1 MKVFTPE
8 QMRAFDKSASEKYQI
23 PSIVLMENAALRVVE
38 WLEAKC
44 APLSEKRITILCG
57 KGNNGGDG
65 FAIARQLLNCG
76 ARVQVLAEEIKR
88 GGDAKINAQIWQNC
102 GETVSDPAQL
112 KLDFRRGDIVIDAL
126 LGTGFHG
133 EVRGDWLERAFDVL
147 LSARSQD
154 AKIIAIDV
162 PSGLN
167 AATGEAAGMCVD
179 ADVTISFAAPKRG
192 FFVRDGLAKCGE
204 IWIGDIGSAPAQMQE
219 SNTNCALITRDWAR
233 AHRPQRSEDAHKG
246 DAGRALIIGGSRGM
260 SGAVALASRAALH
273 SGVGLCL
280 AAVPDAILDTFAAS
294 ILEATSTPLPCD
306 RDGALLPEA
315 LATLRDKWEPMQ
327 VVALGPG
334 VGRSDKT
341 QELIHQIVR
350 ECPQPLIIDA
360 DALHALPKIATE
372 VKARKAPTI
381 LTPHPGEMGT
391 LMNISAH
398 EVNEKRYEIAA
409 QCAEKYGAI
418 VVLKGARSIVALPK
432 IALSECENK
441 SSLWVN
447 LTGNAGMATG
457 GSGDALTGTI
467 AGILAQLKDAE
478 TATIFSVYLHGLAGD
493 IAAHT
498 RGNGLTAGNIVDSLP
513 PALLELER
521 ESSPTMINYRL
532 HLLA

>member
-1 MKVFTPE
+1 MKIFTPE
-8 QMRAFDKSASEKYQI
+8 QMRAFDKEASAKYQI

-38 WLEAKC
+38 FLEAKF
-44 APLSEKRITILCG
+44 APLSEKHIVILCG

-65 FAIARQLLNCG
+65 FAIARHLL
-76 ARVQVLAEEIKR
+76 ATQSALQVLALAADELE
-88 GGDAKINAQIWQNC
+88 GDAKINADILRAYGVNLLESS
-102 GETVSDPAQL
+102 GELSPFDYP
-112 KLDFRRGDIVIDAL
+112 DIVLDAL

-133 EVRGDWLERAFDVL
+133 EIRGDELKHACKYLQRA
-147 LSARSQD
+147 RRNG

-167 AATGEAAGMCVD
+167 AETGAA
-179 ADVTISFAAPKRG
+179 ADECANAHATISFAAPKRG

-204 IWIGDIGSAPAQMQE
+204 IWIGDIGSAPAQMAETQ
-219 SNTNCALITRDWAR
+219 TDCALITREWAH
-233 AHRPQRSEDAHKG
+233 AHRPQRPEDAHKG

-280 AAVPDAILDTFAAS
+280 AAVPDAILETFAAS
-294 ILEATSTPLPCD
+294 VLEATSTPLPCD

-315 LATLRDKWEPMQ
+315 LATLRDKWDAMQ

-334 VGRSDKT
+334 VGRSEKT

-360 DALHALPKIATE
+360 DALHALPTIAEE
-372 VKARKAPTI
+372 VKARTAPTI

-391 LMNISAH
+391 LMNMSAR
-398 EVNEKRYEIAA
+398 EVNQQRYEIAA
-409 QCAEKYGAI
+409 QCAELYGAI
-418 VVLKGARSIVALPK
+418 VVLKGARSIVAAPPG
-432 IALSECENK
+432 AEET
-441 SSLWVN
+441 SLWVN

-467 AGILAQLKDAE
+467 AGIVAQLKEPE

-493 IAAHT
+493 IASRT
-498 RGNGLTAGNIVDSLP
+498 RGNGLTAGDIVENLSA
-513 PALLELER
+513 ALLELD
-521 ESSPTMINYRL
+521 SKNSAKMINPRL
-532 HLLA
+532 RLLA